1 MIIGMLLD
9 EILQHNEKFVKNMEY
24 IPYQATKFPSK
35 RMIILT
41 CMDTRLV
48 ELIPSSLNIHNG
60 EAIILKNAGGM
71 ITHPFG
77 SIMRSMVVAIHEL
90 KAEEIFVI
98 GHHNCGMNSVN
109 PKETLQ
115 KMIKNKVTSKYT
127 LSTLEYAGIDLQ
139 QWLHGFDN
147 VNDMVNENIS
157 IIRNHPLI
165 PKEIPV
171 HGLVIDPDT
180 GKLDLTVDGYKA
192 TLEDAY

>member
-1 MIIGMLLD
+1 MLLD
-9 EILQHNEKFVKNMEY
+9 EILQHNEKFVSNKEY
-24 IPYQATKFPSK
+24 IPYQATKYPSK
-35 RMIILT
+35 RMVILT

-98 GHHNCGMNSVN
+98 GHHHCGMNSVD

-115 KMIKNKVTSKYT
+115 KMIKNNVTSSSI

-139 QWLHGFDN
+139 QWLHGFEN
-147 VNDMVNENIS
+147 VEDMVKENIS
-157 IIRNHPLI
+157 MIRNHPLI
-165 PKEIPV
+165 PNEIPV

-180 GKLDLTVDGYKA
+180 GKLDLTVNGYKA
-192 TLEDAY
+192 TDENA

>member
-1 MIIGMLLD
+1 MLLD
-9 EILQHNEKFVKNMEY
+9 EILQHNEKFVNNKEY
-24 IPYQATKFPSK
+24 IPYQATKYPSK

-98 GHHNCGMNSVN
+98 GHHHCGMNSVD

-115 KMIKNKVTSKYT
+115 KMIKNNVTSSSI

-139 QWLHGFDN
+139 QWLHGFEN
-147 VNDMVNENIS
+147 VEDMVKENIS
-157 IIRNHPLI
+157 MIRNHPLI
-165 PKEIPV
+165 PNEIPV

-180 GKLDLTVDGYKA
+180 GKLDLTVNGYQA
-192 TLEDAY
+192 TDEN

>member
-1 MIIGMLLD
+1 MLLD
-9 EILQHNEKFVKNMEY
+9 EILQHNEKFVDNKEY
-24 IPYQATKFPSK
+24 IPYQATKYPSK

-48 ELIPSSLNIHNG
+48 ELIPNSLNIHNG

-98 GHHNCGMNSVN
+98 GHHHCGMNSVN

-115 KMIKNKVTSKYT
+115 KMIKNKVTSEYT

-180 GKLDLTVDGYKA
+180 GKLDLTVNGYNA
-192 TLEDAY
+192 MLEYAY

>member
-1 MIIGMLLD
+1 MLLD
-9 EILQHNEKFVKNMEY
+9 EILQHNEKFVNNKEY
-24 IPYQATKFPSK
+24 IPYQATKYPSK
-35 RMIILT
+35 RMVILT

-98 GHHNCGMNSVN
+98 GHHNCGMNSVD
-109 PKETLQ
+109 PKETLL
-115 KMIKNKVTSKYT
+115 KMIKNNVTSSSI
-127 LSTLEYAGIDLQ
+127 LSTLEYAGIDLE
-139 QWLHGFDN
+139 QWLHGFEN
-147 VNDMVNENIS
+147 VEDMVKENIS
-157 IIRNHPLI
+157 MIRNHPLI
-165 PKEIPV
+165 PNEIPV

-180 GKLDLTVDGYKA
+180 GKLDLTVNGYKA
-192 TLEDAY
+192 TDEN

>member
-1 MIIGMLLD
+1 MLLD

-180 GKLDLTVDGYKA
+180 GKLDLTVDGYKV

>member
-1 MIIGMLLD
+1 MLLD

>member
-1 MIIGMLLD
+1 MLLD
-9 EILQHNEKFVKNMEY
+9 EILQHNEKFVRNMEY

>member
-1 MIIGMLLD
+1 MLLD
-9 EILQHNEKFVKNMEY
+9 EILQHNEKFVNNKEY
-24 IPYQATKFPSK
+24 IPYQATKYPSK

-98 GHHNCGMNSVN
+98 GHHNCGMNSVD

-115 KMIKNKVTSKYT
+115 KMIKNNVTSSSI

-139 QWLHGFDN
+139 QWLHGFEN
-147 VNDMVNENIS
+147 VEDMVKENIS
-157 IIRNHPLI
+157 MIRNHPLI
-165 PKEIPV
+165 PNEIPV

-180 GKLDLTVDGYKA
+180 GKLDLTVNGYKA
-192 TLEDAY
+192 TDEN

>member
-1 MIIGMLLD
+1 MLLD
-9 EILQHNEKFVKNMEY
+9 EILQHNEKFVNNKEY
-24 IPYQATKFPSK
+24 IPYQATKYPSK
-35 RMIILT
+35 RMVILT

-98 GHHNCGMNSVN
+98 GHHNCGMNSVD

-115 KMIKNKVTSKYT
+115 KMIKNNVTSSSI
-127 LSTLEYAGIDLQ
+127 LSTLEYTGIDLE
-139 QWLHGFDN
+139 QWLHGFEN
-147 VNDMVNENIS
+147 VEDMVKENIS
-157 IIRNHPLI
+157 MIRNHPLI
-165 PKEIPV
+165 PNEIPV

-180 GKLDLTVDGYKA
+180 GKLDLTVNGYKA
-192 TLEDAY
+192 TDEN

>member
-1 MIIGMLLD
+1 MLLD

-115 KMIKNKVTSKYT
+115 KMIDNNLTSKHT

-139 QWLHGFDN
+139 KWLHGFDN